1 MGHICEFLA
10 PLSDIKAKT
19 TIAGSLDIG
28 DVSKI
33 VPTAQFTAVC
43 QGYSCGS
50 HGWQCTSFSAS
61 NIGMQGMLYAAKAM
75 GNMSVRLMNDSDL
88 VSAAKEE
95 FKNKLKGVRYKSP
108 LPDHW
113 KPGM

>member
-1 MGHICEFLA
+1 
-10 PLSDIKAKT
+10 
-19 TIAGSLDIG
+19 
-28 DVSKI
+28 
-33 VPTAQFTAVC
+33 
-43 QGYSCGS
+43 
-50 HGWQCTSFSAS
+50 
-61 NIGMQGMLYAAKAM
+61 MLYAAKAM